1 MIDLTT
7 HGLQELQDELAKEL
21 SALKSDKV
29 VTIGIHEEAGNVE
42 SGDITMAGLGATH
55 EFGADID
62 HPGGTRYGYATA
74 EAADAYVAGRSTGR
88 VSFLAPGKGFAE
100 LGVTGPHK
108 ISIPARPWLEPGVA
122 SATPEVLLTIQ
133 DGMEAGQSM
142 DQILET
148 VGLVAAA
155 AVKVYMT
162 DLKTPPNAAST
173 IRKKGSNNPLI
184 DSGAMRQS
192 VTHKVS
198 IGPVTEGLE

>member
-1 MIDLTT
+1 MIDLTI
-7 HGLQELQDELAKEL
+7 HGLQELQDELSKEL
-21 SALKSDKV
+21 AALKSDKV
-29 VTIGIHEEAGNVE
+29 VTVGIHEEAGSVE

-55 EFGADID
+55 EFGADIK
-62 HPGGTRYGYATA
+62 HPGGTSYGYSSKA
-74 EAADAYVAGRSTGR
+74 AADRDEVRFLKDGAGYM
-88 VSFLAPGKGFAE
+88 V
-100 LGVTGPHK
+100 LGVTQPHD
-108 ISIPARPWLEPGVA
+108 INIPARPWLEPGVA

-148 VGLVAAA
+148 VGVVAAA

-173 IRKKGSNNPLI
+173 VRKKGSNNPLI
-184 DSGAMRQS
+184 DKGHLRAA

-198 IGPVTEGLE
+198 VGPVTEGLE

>member
-1 MIDLTT
+1 MITLDIQ
-7 HGLQELQDELAKEL
+7 GFQELQDELAKEL
-21 SALKSDKV
+21 SALKSNKV
-29 VTIGIHEEAGNVE
+29 VTVGIHEEAGDVE
-42 SGDITMAGLGATH
+42 SGDLTMASLGAIN

-74 EAADAYVAGRSTGR
+74 EAADAYVAGRSAGR

-108 ISIPARPWLEPGVA
+108 ITIPARPWLEPGVA

-142 DQILET
+142 DQILEA
-148 VGLVAAA
+148 VGVVAAGK
-155 AVKVYMT
+155 VKVYMT

-173 IRKKGSNNPLI
+173 IRKKGSSNPLI

-192 VTHKVS
+192 VTHQVS
-198 IGPVTEGLE
+198 IGPASEGLE